1 VRESRETGAVSGR
14 YLVAGE
20 AVQRVLS
27 RRKSKPL
34 PMNID
39 GITAVVLLEL
49 GFPAELGRG
58 IFILSRSV
66 GICAHAF
73 EQSRQGERIKGP
85 TPPAAGFRYRGVAPR
100 ALPDTAKKSPP

>member
-1 VRESRETGAVSGR
+1 MQAGTVNGA
-14 YLVAGE
+14 
-20 AVQRVLS
+20 LS
-27 RRKSKPL
+27 RGGEPCTRPLARKSKTL
-34 PMNID
+34 PMNSTD
-39 GITAVVLLEL
+39 HAVVLLEL
-49 GFPAELGRG
+49 GFACELGRG

-100 ALPDTAKKSPP
+100 ALPDAAKKSPP

>member
-1 VRESRETGAVSGR
+1 
-14 YLVAGE
+14 
-20 AVQRVLS
+20 
-27 RRKSKPL
+27 
-34 PMNID
+34 MNID

-49 GFPAELGRG
+49 GFACELGRG

-85 TPPAAGFRYRGVAPR
+85 TPPGAGFRYRGVAPR
-100 ALPDTAKKSPP
+100 GLPDAVKKSPP